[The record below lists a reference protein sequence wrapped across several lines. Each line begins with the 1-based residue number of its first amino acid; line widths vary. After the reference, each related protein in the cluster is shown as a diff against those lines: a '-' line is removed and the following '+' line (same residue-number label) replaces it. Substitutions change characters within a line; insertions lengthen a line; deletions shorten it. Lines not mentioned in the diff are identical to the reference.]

1 MTVEQF
7 KACPNALTLREV
19 KVKGQVL
26 VTTRLDDQDV
36 GKQDLAALYGQRW
49 RIELDFRNIK
59 TTLGMDV
66 LRCRSAQM
74 VEKELLVNLLAYN
87 LIRMLMAQAAMES
100 GLKPRSL
107 SFKHTVQIW
116 TQWALLLPGT
126 ATGWHRDTLFQLIVQ
141 VQVGEWPGR
150 VEPRACKRR
159 PKRSRWLKVPRE
171 QARQQVR
178 ELGYLPNG

>member
-7 KACPNALTLREV
+7 KACPNALTLRET

-26 VTTRLDDQDV
+26 VTTLLDDQDV
-36 GKQDLAALYGQRW
+36 GKQDLATLYGQRW
-49 RIELDFRNIK
+49 QIELDFRNIK

-74 VEKELLVNLLAYN
+74 VEKELWVNLLAYN

-107 SFKHTVQIW
+107 SFKHTVQVW
-116 TQWALLLPGT
+116 TQWTSLLPRK
-126 ATGWHRDTLFQLIVQ
+126 ANDWHRDILFQLIAQ
-141 VQVGEWPGR
+141 IQVGKRPGR

-171 QARQQVR
+171 QARQQVSS
-178 ELGYLPNG
+178 LGYLPNG